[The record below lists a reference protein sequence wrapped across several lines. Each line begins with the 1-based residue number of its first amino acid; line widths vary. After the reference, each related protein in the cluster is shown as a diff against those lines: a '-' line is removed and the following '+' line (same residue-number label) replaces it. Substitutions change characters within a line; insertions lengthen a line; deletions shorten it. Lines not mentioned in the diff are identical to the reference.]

1 MITIRTLLFRKVF
14 PHKMYGNPKF
24 FSAKPHLFAIF
35 CASRSV
41 LLVME

>member
-24 FSAKPHLFAIF
+24 FSAKPIF
-35 CASRSV
+35 LRFLYTAKRV
-41 LLVME
+41 TVME